1 MYISLAMGTDMVAA
15 RSTVLKGVNAHLC
28 KYKPPLKLRLHVVQ
42 GDSSPPQSV
51 LANMLSRC

>member
-1 MYISLAMGTDMVAA
+1 MYISLTMGTEMVAA

-28 KYKPPLKLRLHVVQ
+28 QYKPPLKLRLHVVQ

-51 LANMLSRC
+51 LANMLS